1 MGTWNID
8 SNGNSFVDSDAL
20 SWGDTPADAMD
31 KALEDVIA
39 AFRLDMG
46 RAPTLE
52 ELHAGLAFSAE
63 VALETDEEFRERES
77 IYTFAAISE
86 WTFPGVDGE
95 TQVSEECTYIDAKD
109 ADAARAI
116 WETAEAGRKEW
127 ADNLT
132 DQGKKI
138 LGDVSKVGVR
148 LLSVEQ
154 IEPSRVKLKV
164 VK

>member
-8 SNGNSFVDSDAL
+8 SEGNSFVESDAL

-31 KALEDVIA
+31 SALEGVIA
-39 AFRLDMG
+39 AFRLDLG
-46 RAPTLE
+46 RAPSLE

-63 VALETDEEFRERES
+63 HVLESDKEHREAEG

-86 WTFPGVDGE
+86 WTFLGLDDEP
-95 TQVSEECTYIDAKD
+95 QVSEECTYIDAKT
-109 ADAARAI
+109 ADAARDI
-116 WETAEAGRKEW
+116 WETAEAGRKAW
-127 ADNLT
+127 V
-132 DQGKKI
+132 DQLSEQASLI
-138 LGDVSKVGVR
+138 LGDMSKVGVR

-154 IEPSRVKLKV
+154 VEPNRVKLEI